1 MILIFDKE
9 GKFLCSTE
17 TLEAAS
23 KITGAAVANI
33 SKVLQGTYQTL
44 TSNDH
49 FFLKS
54 PKNGKYSK
62 ATQIRI
68 ERALKIVNICED
80 VQGLPNR
87 VNEIMK
93 VLRKNEMEN
102 EIEGNVTVIE
112 DAASGTNEE
121 KIPSFDEF
129 KEYCK
134 SIDILSEESNIKN
147 IYDFY
152 VEHNTF
158 SKFKNWKA
166 AVKTLLL

>member
-23 KITGAAVANI
+23 RITGAAVANI

-68 ERALKIVNICED
+68 ERALKIVNICEN

-102 EIEGNVTVIE
+102 EIEIDVPVME

-129 KEYCK
+129 REYCK
-134 SIDILSEESNIKN
+134 NVNPNEEESSIKN

-152 VEHNTF
+152 LEHDTFKKLKSWKVEINKHL
-158 SKFKNWKA
+158 K
-166 AVKTLLL
+166 